1 VRDWPLGN
9 SIPTNQPTNQPYLFL
24 YAFALLQPVPKAS
37 AAETDPIRKSG
48 KRVVQLGVIAPDTVD
63 EVWSGLVGLC
73 LQLPLQR
80 CSATEAVA
88 QTECVAADSSS

>member
-1 VRDWPLGN
+1 LV
-9 SIPTNQPTNQPYLFL
+9 
-24 YAFALLQPVPKAS
+24 ALLQPVPKVS

-80 CSATEAVA
+80 CSATEAHKPNVLPLTVLVSTGVCA
-88 QTECVAADSSS
+88 ISVRLA

>member
-1 VRDWPLGN
+1 
-9 SIPTNQPTNQPYLFL
+9 LFL

-63 EVWSGLVGLC
+63 EV
-73 LQLPLQR
+73 
-80 CSATEAVA
+80 
-88 QTECVAADSSS
+88 